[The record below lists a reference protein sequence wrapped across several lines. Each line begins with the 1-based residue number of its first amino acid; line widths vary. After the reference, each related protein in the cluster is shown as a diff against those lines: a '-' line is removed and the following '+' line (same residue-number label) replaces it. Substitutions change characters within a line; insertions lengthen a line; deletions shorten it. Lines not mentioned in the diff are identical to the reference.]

1 MPSDGAVSDL
11 LDAMKRAAAV
21 LRDHGIEFALAGGQA
36 IYARG
41 GPESGHDVDFM
52 LREADAEHALH
63 LLDEA
68 GFRCERPPEHWL
80 YKVYDSKD
88 AMIDLIF
95 APNNRPETV
104 DALLARA
111 DELEVYAI
119 VLKVMSVTD
128 VLATKLLALKEHEVD
143 YESVLEV
150 TRALRERVDWPL
162 LRQLTA
168 GSPYAQAYFTLCEEL
183 GLAPAA

>member
-1 MPSDGAVSDL
+1 MPTDGTISDL
-11 LDAMKRAAAV
+11 LDAMKKVAAV
-21 LRDHGIEFALAGGQA
+21 LRDNEIQFALAGGQA

-41 GPESGHDVDFM
+41 GPESGHDVDFLM
-52 LREADAEHALH
+52 RPDDAERALH
-63 LLDEA
+63 LLGDA

-80 YKVYDSKD
+80 YKVYDEQG

-104 DALLARA
+104 EDQLRRA

-150 TRALRERVDWPL
+150 TRALREHVDWPL
-162 LRQLTA
+162 LRELTA
-168 GSPYAQAYFTLCEEL
+168 GSPYAAAYFTLCEEL
-183 GLAPAA
+183 ALT

>member
-1 MPSDGAVSDL
+1 
-11 LDAMKRAAAV
+11 
-21 LRDHGIEFALAGGQA
+21 
-36 IYARG
+36 
-41 GPESGHDVDFM
+41 
-52 LREADAEHALH
+52 
-63 LLDEA
+63 
-68 GFRCERPPEHWL
+68 
-80 YKVYDSKD
+80 
-88 AMIDLIF
+88 MIDLIF
-95 APNNRPETV
+95 APNSRPETV

-162 LRQLTA
+162 LRRA
-168 GSPYAQAYFTLCEEL
+168 APPAAPYAQAYFTLCEEL

>member
-1 MPSDGAVSDL
+1 MPSDGTISDL
-11 LDAMKRAAAV
+11 LDAMKQVAAV
-21 LRDHGIEFALAGGQA
+21 LRDNEVEFALAGGQA
-36 IYARG
+36 IYAYG
-41 GPESGHDVDFM
+41 GPESGHDVDFL
-52 LREADAEHALH
+52 LREPDAERALH
-63 LLDEA
+63 LLGDA

-80 YKVYDSKD
+80 YKVYDDKG

-104 DALLARA
+104 DDQLARA
-111 DELEVYAI
+111 QELEVYA
-119 VLKVMSVTD
+119 VMVKVMSVTD

-162 LRQLTA
+162 LRELTE
-168 GSPYAQAYFTLCEEL
+168 GNPYAQAYFTLCEEL
-183 GLAPAA
+183 GLT

>member
-1 MPSDGAVSDL
+1 
-11 LDAMKRAAAV
+11 
-21 LRDHGIEFALAGGQA
+21 
-36 IYARG
+36 
-41 GPESGHDVDFM
+41 M

-63 LLDEA
+63 LLGEA

-80 YKVYDSKD
+80 YKVYDSND

-95 APNNRPETV
+95 APNSRPEIV

-162 LRQLTA
+162 LRELTA

-183 GLAPAA
+183 GLAPAG

>member
-1 MPSDGAVSDL
+1 MPSDGTISDL
-11 LDAMKRAAAV
+11 LDAMKAAAAV
-21 LRDHGIEFALAGGQA
+21 LRDNGIEFALAGGQA
-36 IYARG
+36 IYAHG
-41 GPESGHDVDFM
+41 GPESGHDVDFV
-52 LREADAEHALH
+52 LREPDAEHALH
-63 LLDEA
+63 LLGEA

-80 YKVYDSKD
+80 YKVYDPKD

-104 DALLARA
+104 DDQLARA
-111 DELEVYAI
+111 DELEVYAF

-143 YESVLEV
+143 YDSVLEV

-162 LRQLTA
+162 LRELTA

-183 GLAPAA
+183 GLVPAG